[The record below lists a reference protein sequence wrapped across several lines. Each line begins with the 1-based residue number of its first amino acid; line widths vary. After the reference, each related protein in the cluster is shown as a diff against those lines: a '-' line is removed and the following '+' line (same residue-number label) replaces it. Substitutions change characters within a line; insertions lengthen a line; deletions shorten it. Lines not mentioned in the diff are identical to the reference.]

1 MQTSTPV
8 SVRTTGSFSV
18 DELSGDYSGPRYA
31 FARKLG
37 ESAGAI
43 SSDDW
48 REVQPLLEDLWV
60 GVKIDLTFHEARP
73 AIFLAWKS
81 TKRLFG
87 LPI

>member
-1 MQTSTPV
+1 MQISTPTR
-8 SVRTTGSFSV
+8 VRTTGSFSV
-18 DELSGDYSGPRYA
+18 EELSGDYTSSRYA

-37 ESAGAI
+37 ESAGAV

-60 GVKIDLTFHEARP
+60 GVKVDLTWHEARP

-87 LPI
+87 LPL

>member
-1 MQTSTPV
+1 MSTPSPV

-18 DELSGDYSGPRYA
+18 EELSGDYSGPRYA

-48 REVQPLLEDLWV
+48 REVQPLLQDLWV
-60 GVKIDLTFHEARP
+60 GVKIELTWHEARP
-73 AIFLAWKS
+73 AIYMAWKS

-87 LPI
+87 LPL